1 MGGDI
6 IEFGAMPTDDPTLED
21 GAVMV
26 HRSTSINHLVEV
38 AMAQLGRDDM
48 GVPTHL
54 RFAEARQAV
63 LALISGDPEYQSH
76 VEWDDTCRR
85 LAAGIL
91 LYIKQSTG
99 IDYNRYRMNLYL
111 AMVYGNTLVVV
122 YGIFGAI
129 Q

>member
-1 MGGDI
+1 MDGDI

-26 HRSTSINHLVEV
+26 HRSTSINHLVDV

-48 GVPTHL
+48 SLPDYL
-54 RFAEARQAV
+54 RFMQARQAV
-63 LALISGDPEYQSH
+63 LALISGEKNCPMH

-91 LYIKQSTG
+91 LYIKQCTG
-99 IDYNRYRMNLYL
+99 IDYNRYRLQLYL